1 LERGAEAGDREGGVR
16 AAGGSAQRGAA
27 GIHAGVLTVSEL
39 HDSEPVPQ
47 LLGEIRTPLG
57 QVYGDGAYAIL
68 VRALNHMADIG
79 MW

>member
-1 LERGAEAGDREGGVR
+1 M
-16 AAGGSAQRGAA
+16 
-27 GIHAGVLTVSEL
+27 LTVSEV

-68 VRALNHMADIG
+68 VRALNHMAEIG
-79 MW
+79 MPVTRRGT